1 MSRHAQSPTPPRREG
16 LLVLAAGVF
25 AMLALAVA
33 WVLPIQFSDAHHVAA
48 ARAIAEAGAEPYSVL
63 EIRQKV
69 GYLRGWGVDSE
80 VATYQTGDGGTA
92 TVRLHGYD
100 QSAVVAEKKGWF
112 SVPRSSG
119 DEVYVSSDGRFGMLA
134 ADYRAAI
141 GGEFDD
147 LYRVA
152 DIWVGGWV
160 LLGVGAL
167 IGRAASQVRREAAS
181 VSRAQLAPALYIA
194 GAAALLAVAY
204 GLSFPLAHSS

>member
-63 EIRQKV
+63 AIREKA
-69 GYLRGWGVDSE
+69 GCLRGWGVDSE

-112 SVPRSSG
+112 SVP
-119 DEVYVSSDGRFGMLA
+119 
-134 ADYRAAI
+134 
-141 GGEFDD
+141 
-147 LYRVA
+147 
-152 DIWVGGWV
+152 
-160 LLGVGAL
+160 
-167 IGRAASQVRREAAS
+167 
-181 VSRAQLAPALYIA
+181 
-194 GAAALLAVAY
+194 
-204 GLSFPLAHSS
+204 